1 MCVYFDSTVKKIA
14 FQKVTERGTTG
25 KNLILL
31 ETLTEMLFT
40 FKSDWEVGVPAEL
53 GNEVT

>member
-1 MCVYFDSTVKKIA
+1 MCVYFDSTIKKIA

-40 FKSDWEVGVPAEL
+40 F
-53 GNEVT
+53 